1 MIGFDGTAWA
11 LQIANFLI
19 LAGWLVLATV
29 ALTRLRRCQLDDTAR
44 VLWVIVIVLIPL
56 MGALA
61 FFIVSPGKPRPGQER

>member
-1 MIGFDGTAWA
+1 
-11 LQIANFLI
+11 
-19 LAGWLVLATV
+19 
-29 ALTRLRRCQLDDTAR
+29 LDDTAR